1 MTNSGSA
8 FGSIFRRS
16 ILKADAHTN
25 NALAVFRR
33 GLRETGYLEAGVV
46 LSRDRALSFGGRMDE
61 YKVIVNGRHHARGVL
76 GTWTSPLP
84 MSSATLHYEQ
94 VDGR

>member
-1 MTNSGSA
+1 
-8 FGSIFRRS
+8 
-16 ILKADAHTN
+16 
-25 NALAVFRR
+25 
-33 GLRETGYLEAGVV
+33 
-46 LSRDRALSFGGRMDE
+46 LSFGGRMDE

-84 MSSATLHYEQ
+84 MSLATLHYEQ

>member
-16 ILKADAHTN
+16 ISKADAP
-25 NALAVFRR
+25 FRR
-33 GLRETGYLEAGVV
+33 GLRETGYVEAGVV

-61 YKVIVNGRHHARGVL
+61 YKVIINARGVL

-84 MSSATLHYEQ
+84 MSSATRHYEQ
-94 VDGR
+94 VDGRWCGEHAVLITG